1 MQGNFYAP
9 ELSSNF
15 ALTNLCK
22 ARWNFVIFH
31 TFQKMLCHF
40 FLPFLM
46 RICAGQLLMNGLR
59 SLQTFISITLLAE
72 ETDKKKLYHKSPV
85 NIEPTSFLIFLWI
98 IAKEK
103 VISEIDDGEEQKYF
117 ILFCDKCWKCIQLFK
132 FRGKLHR
139 KRCQQ

>member
-1 MQGNFYAP
+1 
-9 ELSSNF
+9 
-15 ALTNLCK
+15 
-22 ARWNFVIFH
+22 
-31 TFQKMLCHF
+31 MLCHF

-139 KRCQQ
+139 KKSPIVKSKMFYFSKKIWLYLYSWNKYTGRNISITS